1 MKFRFTIGRKIGAGF
16 ASLILTTLVVFILTN
31 ITLNDSQR
39 KNDAVM
45 NLHAPSVASLEEL
58 NLLIVRSDK
67 LIYKWVYFQSALENP
82 DKLALKKLI
91 EEEYPNKK
99 NNIMKLVSKWSEGEK
114 EIIKQ
119 VFGSIDELFV
129 YYEDIMMQLSTFE
142 SYEDPTVQFL
152 VAPMVDEGGEVY
164 VQTKVVMQKLSD
176 AILSQERDAAIAS
189 SKMIDSFGLL
199 KSLIIGS
206 GFLLVI
212 GGIIIA
218 FFTVRTIV
226 KPVFKL
232 RDILFEM
239 AKGIFPKKKIKDRDD
254 EIGEMSSALNNLV
267 EGMKTTTHFSHE
279 VGEGNFD
286 ATFEPL
292 SDEDE
297 LGHALLKMRNSLKE
311 LTTGLEDKVNERT
324 MEVVAQK
331 EIIEQKNKDITDS
344 INYAKRIQDA
354 ILPPEEVVDKYLKD
368 AFILYKPKDI
378 VSGDFYWAEQS
389 DGKFVYAAVDCTG
402 HGVPGALMSMVGNNA
417 LNRTVKE
424 FHLSKP
430 AEILDKLNELVSET
444 LRQEEDSD
452 ASVKDGMDISV
463 CCIDFKNN
471 TLEFAGAHNP
481 LYMIRD
487 GELTEYKANKQ
498 PIGPYIKR
506 VPFENHKIKTKK
518 GDVFYISSDGFP
530 DQFGGPKGKK
540 FMSRRFKELLIEIH
554 ENPMKKQL
562 DILDQAFLDWRGDKK
577 QLDDVC
583 VIGVRI

>member
-254 EIGEMSSALNNLV
+254 EIGEMSSALNHLV

-297 LGHALLKMRNSLKE
+297 LGHALLKMRSSLKE

-540 FMSRRFKELLIEIH
+540 FMSRRFKELLLEIH
-554 ENPMKKQL
+554 ENPMKNQL